1 MWHHVS
7 LPENYFEPE
16 DLSERI
22 RTLYKLNNWKVLKEK
37 LEKIDSSSEEKCE
50 DDSDRCRSLR
60 SMETSI
66 KDGWVYNAIS
76 RCKNI
81 IGDPDCACGSE
92 ASLVRNMARDVEEN
106 IDRINAEDC
115 GSCGMCGDCSIEELT
130 KESEVRQ
137 HEYTCQQRGYE
148 AVWASTYKE
157 LEHCQGK
164 KHR

>member
-1 MWHHVS
+1 M
-7 LPENYFEPE
+7 
-16 DLSERI
+16 
-22 RTLYKLNNWKVLKEK
+22 
-37 LEKIDSSSEEKCE
+37 
-50 DDSDRCRSLR
+50 
-60 SMETSI
+60 SI

-92 ASLVRNMARDVEEN
+92 ASLVRNMTRDVEEN

-137 HEYTCQQRGYE
+137 HEYTCQLRGYE
-148 AVWASTYKE
+148 AVWAATYKE

-164 KHR
+164 KHRYNLTFSITKRTFLSFELHRSNILATKRRSGPN

>member
-1 MWHHVS
+1 
-7 LPENYFEPE
+7 
-16 DLSERI
+16 
-22 RTLYKLNNWKVLKEK
+22 
-37 LEKIDSSSEEKCE
+37 
-50 DDSDRCRSLR
+50 
-60 SMETSI
+60 METSI

-92 ASLVRNMARDVEEN
+92 ASLVRNMTRDVEKFIDGLN
-106 IDRINAEDC
+106 IEDC
-115 GSCGMCGDCSIEELT
+115 GSCGTCGDCSIEELT

-137 HEYTCQQRGYE
+137 HEYTCQQRGFE

-164 KHR
+164 KHQCNLTFSITKRTFLSFELHRSNILATKRRSGPN

>member
-1 MWHHVS
+1 
-7 LPENYFEPE
+7 
-16 DLSERI
+16 
-22 RTLYKLNNWKVLKEK
+22 
-37 LEKIDSSSEEKCE
+37 
-50 DDSDRCRSLR
+50 
-60 SMETSI
+60 METSI

-137 HEYTCQQRGYE
+137 HVYTCQQRGYE
-148 AVWASTYKE
+148 AVWESNYKE

-164 KHR
+164 MHWYNLTFSIAKRIFHSFELHRSNILATKRRSGPN

>member
-1 MWHHVS
+1 
-7 LPENYFEPE
+7 
-16 DLSERI
+16 
-22 RTLYKLNNWKVLKEK
+22 
-37 LEKIDSSSEEKCE
+37 
-50 DDSDRCRSLR
+50 
-60 SMETSI
+60 METSI

-92 ASLVRNMARDVEEN
+92 ASLVRNMTRDVEGN

-137 HEYTCQQRGYE
+137 HEYTCQQSGYE
-148 AVWASTYKE
+148 EVWASTYKE

-164 KHR
+164 KHRYKLTFQLQREHSLASNCTGPIFLPPRDDLVLTDPNDRSRNVNKDKR

>member
-1 MWHHVS
+1 
-7 LPENYFEPE
+7 
-16 DLSERI
+16 
-22 RTLYKLNNWKVLKEK
+22 
-37 LEKIDSSSEEKCE
+37 
-50 DDSDRCRSLR
+50 
-60 SMETSI
+60 METSI

-92 ASLVRNMARDVEEN
+92 ASLVRNMTRDVEEN
-106 IDRINAEDC
+106 IERINVEDC

-137 HEYTCQQRGYE
+137 HEYNCQQRGYE
-148 AVWASTYKE
+148 AVWAATYKE

-164 KHR
+164 KHRCNFTFSITKTTFLSFELHRANILATKRRSGPN

>member
-1 MWHHVS
+1 
-7 LPENYFEPE
+7 
-16 DLSERI
+16 
-22 RTLYKLNNWKVLKEK
+22 
-37 LEKIDSSSEEKCE
+37 
-50 DDSDRCRSLR
+50 
-60 SMETSI
+60 METSI

-92 ASLVRNMARDVEEN
+92 ASLVRNMTRDVEEN

-115 GSCGMCGDCSIEELT
+115 GSCGTCGDCSIEELT

-148 AVWASTYKE
+148 AVWESTYKE

-164 KHR
+164 KHRCNLTFSITKRTFLSFELHRSNILATKRRSGPN